1 MPRQGGKA
9 PPQDLMHSIS
19 ADSLLQRV
27 IAAAEQRQFSEH
39 TLTAYRR
46 TWLKLIAWAA
56 AEGLAIETLPAERA
70 GEFYEFAMRGRSASH
85 HLQVK
90 AALALLYKALAAAN
104 PFAECLAPKFQ
115 IEKTQMRY
123 HTPSQLGQL
132 LGELREDRRS
142 YFGRLTYHLAMA
154 LFFTGCRFHE
164 WATLTS
170 DRLVRE
176 PGGSFSAARM
186 RVKGGSFRELPLTGE
201 MSGSLHEWATFLE
214 SVKGVRLRSGGV
226 GEWSSPARPWCFQG
240 GMADL
245 SAIRRSTPGSSWRAS
260 APAFYREEVRG
271 ELRAA
276 AALNNVELITALL
289 DCNRQLAPAGLQLRI
304 TNGVV
309 SLLTTQVDSG
319 GLAEYLREQTSASG
333 SPDLTTATLEVLAC
347 IAFKQPI
354 SIFGSAPTVL
364 QLDGEATVYPPPEAL
379 AVADLLSPNL
389 PSAWSQD
396 AEPRSTAATGA
407 AAASIW
413 SHRTPTTGPRSAS

>member
-226 GEWSSPARPWCFQG
+226 EF
-240 GMADL
+240 
-245 SAIRRSTPGSSWRAS
+245 
-260 APAFYREEVRG
+260 
-271 ELRAA
+271 
-276 AALNNVELITALL
+276 
-289 DCNRQLAPAGLQLRI
+289 AG
-304 TNGVV
+304 
-309 SLLTTQVDSG
+309 SLLVFPGRDG
-319 GLAEYLREQTSASG
+319 GAFSNQAFNARIK
-333 SPDLTTATLEVLAC
+333 LAC
-347 IAFKQPI
+347 QRAGVPVI
-354 SIFGSAPTVL
+354 SAHPL
-364 QLDGEATVYPPPEAL
+364 
-379 AVADLLSPNL
+379 
-389 PSAWSQD
+389 
-396 AEPRSTAATGA
+396 RHTAATLLLNERGA
-407 AAASIW
+407 NLRDVQALLGHKSLA
-413 SHRTPTTGPRSAS
+413 TTARYTHVDRDRLRAVVGNIRLDS